1 MPAATTHVEFAK
13 DVFRALP
20 EAQKQEI
27 TDMPMY
33 YMGSQGPD
41 MLFFSRFSIL
51 PGTLAPIGGKMHDEK
66 IREVLSFFENYAHRD
81 PALRSY
87 YDGYLCHYALDQ
99 NEHPLINAYAHHE
112 SMRTGRT
119 ESEIHFRIEGE
130 FDVYILS
137 LKGRSW
143 KDYDVYKY
151 LQLPQEDAEKLAL
164 MYQSMIKNVFGID
177 LTVKQLMDDIRDVH
191 RMTRYLKPS
200 KFKYHLASYVESLI
214 KAPKMVSGMMLSDD
228 KKPTALN
235 EAHEVWHPVYAPQEV
250 HTESFMDLYEKA
262 ERDAVKWIISHT
274 EADFCRNFVGEPI
287 K

>member
-164 MYQSMIKNVFGID
+164 MYQSMIKNVFGI
-177 LTVKQLMDDIRDVH
+177 
-191 RMTRYLKPS
+191 
-200 KFKYHLASYVESLI
+200 
-214 KAPKMVSGMMLSDD
+214 
-228 KKPTALN
+228 
-235 EAHEVWHPVYAPQEV
+235 EA
-250 HTESFMDLYEKA
+250 
-262 ERDAVKWIISHT
+262 
-274 EADFCRNFVGEPI
+274 ADG
-287 K
+287 